1 MKIQIVQLGRIGDMI
16 LATPLFYAIKN
27 KYPQAKIDIITG
39 TKNYKVISDNPRINK
54 IKILDK
60 RPPELFQFIK
70 NNLKEKYD
78 FHIDPKDHYSTESKW
93 LALMT
98 KADTKIGYN
107 KPNSKVF
114 HISLPSDADNQGLH
128 YTQRC
133 FNSLVPLG
141 IDIPQIIPKPELFP
155 NKTSETKAEDFI
167 KKIVMKDKLAV
178 INISASKQS
187 KMLQPEKWISLIN
200 DSKLLNYTFVI
211 NSAPQERTIAE
222 HIANET
228 NCLVFKPESI
238 LDVISLIKRSDLL
251 ISPDTSLIHIASAF
265 NVPIIGI
272 YSGLEEFYNK
282 FHPLSDKYIAIRA
295 EKDVDTIQTVEYQK
309 ILDALKHFEF

>member
-16 LATPLFYAIKN
+16 LATPLFSAIKN
-27 KYPQAKIDIITG
+27 KYPDALIDIITG
-39 TKNYKVISDNPRINK
+39 TKNYKVISENPHINK

-60 RPPELFQFIK
+60 TPHQLFQFIK
-70 NNLKEKYD
+70 NNFKEKYD

-114 HISLPSDADNQGLH
+114 DISLPTDADNQGLH

-133 FNSLVPLG
+133 FNSLIPLG
-141 IDIPQIIPKPELFP
+141 IEVPKIIPKPELFP
-155 NKTSETKAEDFI
+155 NINSETKAEEFT
-167 KKIVMKDKLAV
+167 KKIEKKDKLAL

-187 KMLQPEKWISLIN
+187 KMLQPEKWVKVIN
-200 DSKLLNYTFVI
+200 ESKSRNYTFVI

-222 HIANET
+222 NIANET
-228 NCLVFKPESI
+228 NCLLFKPESI
-238 LDVISLIKRSDLL
+238 GDVISLIKRSDLL

-272 YSGLEEFYNK
+272 YNGLEEFYNK
-282 FHPLSDKYIAIRA
+282 FHPLSDKYITIKA
-295 EKDVDTIQTVEYQK
+295 EKGLDSIQTIEYQK
-309 ILDALKHFEF
+309 ILEALKQFE